1 MAAAVREGLSS
12 DNAKGL
18 VLAVSSSA
26 FIGASFIV
34 KKMGLR
40 RAADSGV
47 RAGESARFLLRVR
60 GCLLRRLDL
69 PAVGLVRRSV
79 GWSIRTLARGVEVG
93 LRQPCGCSVGSS
105 STEALK
111 LIFFLYFFVP
121 FCDAVSGGCS
131 WFGWCEGSAGG
142 RKNVVGCSIW

>member
-79 GWSIRTLARGVEVG
+79 GCLFARWQGGWKLGCASHVGARLA
-93 LRQPCGCSVGSS
+93 P
-105 STEALK
+105 ALPK
-111 LIFFLYFFVP
+111 L
-121 FCDAVSGGCS
+121 
-131 WFGWCEGSAGG
+131 
-142 RKNVVGCSIW
+142 

>member
-1 MAAAVREGLSS
+1 MAAAVRGGLSS

-47 RAGESARFLLRVR
+47 RAGESARSLLRVR

-69 PAVGLVRRSV
+69 PAGGLVRASV
-79 GWSIRTLARGVEVG
+79 GLFSRWQEGWKLGCASHVGAWLA
-93 LRQPCGCSVGSS
+93 P
-105 STEALK
+105 ALPR
-111 LIFFLYFFVP
+111 L
-121 FCDAVSGGCS
+121 
-131 WFGWCEGSAGG
+131 
-142 RKNVVGCSIW
+142 